1 MREPSFKHANPKYAN
16 VTLYEAV
23 HHFMELKQQWI
34 KDLSNVLEVY
44 GQ

>member
-16 VTLYEAV
+16 VTLYETV
-23 HHFMELKQQWI
+23 HHFKELKQQWI